1 MNKRT
6 EILEKIL
13 LQTEDMLCDEETM
26 QLLLKKKYSKYNYS
40 NKTSIGQKA
49 ADLMAK
55 VAGSWSFIL
64 IFALGLGIWI
74 YFNIYVFNRPFDP
87 FPFVLLNLVLS
98 CVSAFQAPLIM
109 MAQNRQDEM
118 DCYRSQED
126 YIVNLKSEVLLE
138 DMYHKIEMIL
148 KNQEEILKQ
157 MEN

>member
-74 YFNIYVFNRPFDP
+74 YFNIYVFN
-87 FPFVLLNLVLS
+87 LS
-98 CVSAFQAPLIM
+98 LIH
-109 MAQNRQDEM
+109 
-118 DCYRSQED
+118 
-126 YIVNLKSEVLLE
+126 I
-138 DMYHKIEMIL
+138 
-148 KNQEEILKQ
+148 
-157 MEN
+157 

>member
-74 YFNIYVFNRPFDP
+74 YFNIYVFNRPFIY
-87 FPFVLLNLVLS
+87 FHLYY
-98 CVSAFQAPLIM
+98 LI
-109 MAQNRQDEM
+109 
-118 DCYRSQED
+118 
-126 YIVNLKSEVLLE
+126 
-138 DMYHKIEMIL
+138 
-148 KNQEEILKQ
+148 
-157 MEN
+157 